1 MRLPSDPP
9 HNSHRRR
16 TSCRNLPTTPNN
28 SRIIPLSCKRFLF
41 AHDKD
46 IEKLAKDIEK
56 LNVGGLYLT
65 GFLFALTTHLGNVLS
80 MIPDTDSYPVQFQAD
95 LAEFDKERLTKMGLA
110 PGVIE
115 FVRGTHSAH
124 ERILAQ
130 FDMRHEAMKQ
140 IEERN
145 RGSDSTPS

>member
-1 MRLPSDPP
+1 MSEPTNDADQFKDHPSFI
-9 HNSHRRR
+9 
-16 TSCRNLPTTPNN
+16 LKG
-28 SRIIPLSCKRFLF
+28 LL

-56 LNVGGLYLT
+56 LNIGGSYLT

-115 FVRGTHSAH
+115 FVRGMHSAH

-130 FDMRHEAMKQ
+130 FDMRQEAMKQ

-145 RGSDSTPS
+145 RGSDTTPS